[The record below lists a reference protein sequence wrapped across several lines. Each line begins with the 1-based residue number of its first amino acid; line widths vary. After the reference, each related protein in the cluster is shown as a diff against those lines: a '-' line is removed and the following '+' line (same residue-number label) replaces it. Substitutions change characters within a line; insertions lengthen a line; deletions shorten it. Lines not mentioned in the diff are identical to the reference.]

1 MSDANAAY
9 AGGERA
15 LPIAVMKRRHDLV
28 KLLLDFKAD
37 PNAKDKDGFTDLM
50 LACKEKKEEAA
61 DLLTDATKNAAALDV
76 QDTKYKRSEH
86 NARCIMQAAA
96 GWRASWRS
104 CWEARA
110 ERGFLSLFSLKRA
123 SFLFFRRKEAQ

>member
-61 DLLTDATKNAAALDV
+61 ALLTDATKNAAALDV
-76 QDTKYKRSEH
+76 QDTKYKRSALHYANSSGLESIVAKLLGG
-86 NARCIMQAAA
+86 AR
-96 GWRASWRS
+96 G
-104 CWEARA
+104 ARIF
-110 ERGFLSLFSLKRA
+110 EPFFS
-123 SFLFFRRKEAQ
+123 

>member
-61 DLLTDATKNAAALDV
+61 ALLTDATKNAAALDV
-76 QDTKYKRSEH
+76 QDTPQVQAICAALCKQQRAGEH
-86 NARCIMQAAA
+86 RGEAA
-96 GWRASWRS
+96 GRRARS
-104 CWEARA
+104 AD
-110 ERGFLSLFSLKRA
+110 F
-123 SFLFFRRKEAQ
+123 

>member
-28 KLLLDFKAD
+28 KLLLDLKAD

-50 LACKEKKEEAA
+50 LACKEKKRGSCSSA
-61 DLLTDATKNAAALDV
+61 DGRD
-76 QDTKYKRSEH
+76 
-86 NARCIMQAAA
+86 
-96 GWRASWRS
+96 
-104 CWEARA
+104 
-110 ERGFLSLFSLKRA
+110 
-123 SFLFFRRKEAQ
+123 